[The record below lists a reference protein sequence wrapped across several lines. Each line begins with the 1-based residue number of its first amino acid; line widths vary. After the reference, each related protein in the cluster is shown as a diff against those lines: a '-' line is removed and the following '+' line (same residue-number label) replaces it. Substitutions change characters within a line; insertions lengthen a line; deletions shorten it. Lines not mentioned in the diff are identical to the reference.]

1 MSKRDSISSEAM
13 GWRRNTLCRDRKI
26 RKENLLL
33 LKKLAGGKYGA
44 IYEAEVYNL
53 VEYEGTRKVLAKLLQ
68 SEEINMIKEF
78 EDDVSFLMSLNH
90 VNVVGLL
97 GLYTEEPPK
106 CYVFDCGQTRDLLVY
121 VRELKNKGAIQNLL
135 QPSNSIAD
143 DEEEE
148 GTLIENPVSA
158 SEELFIDLLTFA
170 DHITLGMDYLS
181 TQKNYVH
188 KDLALRNCI
197 IGHNNVVKVTVDN
210 ELAKLTYLEAY
221 NDGLPIRWM
230 SPESLLTNMFTAQS
244 DVWSFGIALWELT
257 SLGEVPYYELTD
269 NTLVIQAIT
278 NDDQLPERPILCNKN
293 TFVVM
298 TDCWEKEPNSRPTF
312 LQLHEHIYKLTI
324 NS

>member
-1 MSKRDSISSEAM
+1 MGKRDSTSSEAM
-13 GWRRNTLCRDRKI
+13 GWERNTLSRDRKI

-33 LKKLAGGKYGA
+33 LKKLAGGRYGA

-68 SEEINMIKEF
+68 SEENDMIKEF
-78 EDDVSFLMSLNH
+78 EDDVNFLTTLNH

-97 GLYTEEPPK
+97 GLYTNEPPK

-121 VRELKNKGAIQNLL
+121 VRDLKNKTAIQNLL
-135 QPSNSIAD
+135 QPSDSID
-143 DEEEE
+143 NEQEE

-158 SEELFIDLLTFA
+158 SEELHIDLLTFA

-181 TQKNYVH
+181 TQKKFVH

-197 IGHNNVVKVTVDN
+197 IGHDNVVKVSVDT
-210 ELAKLTYLEAY
+210 ELAKLTYSEAY

-230 SPESLLTNMFTAQS
+230 SPECLLTNTFTTQT
-244 DVWSFGIALWELT
+244 DVWSFGIVLWELT
-257 SLGEVPYYELTD
+257 SLGEVPYYEFTD
-269 NTLVIQAIT
+269 NRSVMQAIT
-278 NDDQLPERPILCNKN
+278 NDDHLPVKPILCNDS
-293 TFVVM
+293 TFIVM

-324 NS
+324 SS